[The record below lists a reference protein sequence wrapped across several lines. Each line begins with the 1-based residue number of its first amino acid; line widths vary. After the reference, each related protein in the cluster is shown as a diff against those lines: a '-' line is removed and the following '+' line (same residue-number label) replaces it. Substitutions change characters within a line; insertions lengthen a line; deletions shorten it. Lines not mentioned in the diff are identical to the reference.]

1 MAAEKMTYG
10 VLLVAA
16 LAGCGAGSA
25 AEPQAA
31 APGGTSVSTG
41 SPGGDPSLPPVIH
54 TGEGHLDCS
63 ISAQENGRQKLS
75 IQQGTGLEFEV
86 AVSPIVDGTI
96 QTKGPEKGGAYR
108 FTSHLAAPGKGALAG
123 VGPVTIDALETK
135 VNVEMKRY
143 QQPGGP
149 GTLLTF
155 TSEDMASRGIY
166 VEFAGQAHAEGGDKY
181 AFRVTLGQPGKGSG
195 GSVKPAGPGYNAPIQ
210 AKMVMIVAPQTTV
223 VTTAVTKLR

>member
-1 MAAEKMTYG
+1 MAAEKMTCG

-16 LAGCGAGSA
+16 LSGCGAGSA

-31 APGGTSVSTG
+31 
-41 SPGGDPSLPPVIH
+41 PGGDPSLPPVIH

-63 ISAQENGRQKLS
+63 ISARENGRQKLS
-75 IQQGTGLEFEV
+75 IQQGTGLEFDVE
-86 AVSPIVDGTI
+86 VSPIVDGTI

-108 FTSHLAAPGKGALAG
+108 FTSHLSAPGKGALAG

-135 VNVEMKRY
+135 VNVEMNRY

-166 VEFAGQAHAEGGDKY
+166 VEFAGQAHADSGDKY

-195 GSVKPAGPGYNAPIQ
+195 GNVKPAGPGYNAPIQ
-210 AKMVMIVAPQTTV
+210 SKMVMIVAPQTTV